1 MNERETKAVRV
12 LVFGLVQGVFF
23 RVSARNEALRLGLTG
38 WVRNRRDGS
47 VEAFFQG
54 PPEAVERAVAWCRR
68 GPTGARVETV
78 EVSETP
84 PDGRYVAGFSV
95 VKDLPG

>member
-1 MNERETKAVRV
+1 MSEHDVKAVRV
-12 LVFGLVQGVFF
+12 LVFGLVQGVLF

-38 WVRNRRDGS
+38 WVRNRYDGS

-54 PPEAVERAVAWCRR
+54 PPEAVERAVVWCRQ
-68 GPTGARVETV
+68 GPSGARVESV

-95 VKDLPG
+95 VKDLPD